1 MKIKRYDIV
10 EYCGMYCR
18 VMNINYDDNDAKISP
33 YGWVD
38 LPELKLLESV
48 DVPIFDI
55 GDEVLIHPIDA
66 DDYEEYAAD

>member
-38 LPELKLLESV
+38 LPEL
-48 DVPIFDI
+48 
-55 GDEVLIHPIDA
+55 
-66 DDYEEYAAD
+66 